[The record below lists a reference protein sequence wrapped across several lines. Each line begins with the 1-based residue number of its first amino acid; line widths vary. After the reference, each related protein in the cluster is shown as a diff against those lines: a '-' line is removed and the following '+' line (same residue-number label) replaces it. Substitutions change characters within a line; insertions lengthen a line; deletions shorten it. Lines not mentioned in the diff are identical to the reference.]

1 MAPYILSKTPHPSFR
16 VLAVQHA
23 LSLCFFL
30 QILHRIYEHDSSN
43 IIFKIILFFYS
54 LYNIFIITNYININ
68 ADYYAVEYKFLK
80 DKIEHLDYNKNI
92 CITPLNTNINETYTG
107 LKQMG
112 EGEFFHNTFID
123 LNNTVIA
130 INYFKKYYLL
140 SFTQDINDIIYQ
152 NNNIKKNL
160 VIFSESCITNNNY
173 YSIDMNELVTN

>member
-92 CITPLNTNINETYTG
+92 CICVNKIFGFISVLN
-107 LKQMG
+107 
-112 EGEFFHNTFID
+112 
-123 LNNTVIA
+123 
-130 INYFKKYYLL
+130 KKR
-140 SFTQDINDIIYQ
+140 
-152 NNNIKKNL
+152 KP
-160 VIFSESCITNNNY
+160 
-173 YSIDMNELVTN
+173 